1 MTERL
6 TATTDLWYRRGMN
19 EEEKKPR
26 YIPIREQADEVTML
40 YARLAELKD
49 ENEKL
54 RAEVRNL
61 RILMQGK

>member
-1 MTERL
+1 M
-6 TATTDLWYRRGMN
+6 DK
-19 EEEKKPR
+19 EEVKKPR
-26 YIPIREQADEVTML
+26 YIPIREQADEITML